1 MKKILLIFVF
11 LLTNCNYQPIYINKS
26 LNNVEFS
33 KITINGDTDIN
44 RKIINSLSLKENEFD
59 DTLNNLL
66 IESSY
71 KIQETSKNS
80 KGQVES
86 FRSQIIVNLI
96 INNKKETILNKSF
109 LKDFSYANKENKY
122 ELVQY
127 QNEIKNNL
135 INKII
140 EDIILFIN
148 LQ

>member
-1 MKKILLIFVF
+1 MSKFLLIFAF
-11 LLTNCNYQPIYINKS
+11 ILTSCGYQPIYVNKS
-26 LNNVEFS
+26 LNTLEFAE
-33 KITINGDTDIN
+33 ITINGDRDIN
-44 RKIINSLSLKENEFD
+44 RKIINSLSFKENEFN

-71 KIQETSKNS
+71 KTIETSRNS
-80 KGQVES
+80 KGQVQS
-86 FRSQIIVNLI
+86 YRSIITVQLI
-96 INNKKETILNKSF
+96 INNNKETVLNKNF
-109 LKDFSYANKENKY
+109 LKDFSYANKDNKF

-127 QNEIKNNL
+127 QNDIKNNL

>member
-33 KITINGDTDIN
+33 KISINGDTDIN
-44 RKIINSLSLKENEFD
+44 RKIINSLSFKENEFD

-66 IESSY
+66 IKSSY

-86 FRSQIIVNLI
+86 YRSQIIVNLI
-96 INNKKETILNKSF
+96 INNKKETILNKNF
-109 LKDFSYANKENKY
+109 LKDFSYANKENKF

-127 QNEIKNNL
+127 QNEVKNNL

>member
-44 RKIINSLSLKENEFD
+44 RKIINSLSFKENEFD

-66 IESSY
+66 IKSSY

-96 INNKKETILNKSF
+96 INNKKKTILNKNF
-109 LKDFSYANKENKY
+109 LKDFSYANKENKF

-127 QNEIKNNL
+127 QNEVKNNL

>member
-26 LNNVEFS
+26 LKNVEFS

-44 RKIINSLSLKENEFD
+44 RKIINSLSFKENEFD

-71 KIQETSKNS
+71 NIQETSKNS

-96 INNKKETILNKSF
+96 INNKNETILNKNF
-109 LKDFSYANKENKY
+109 LKDFAYANKDNKY

-127 QNEIKNNL
+127 QNDVNITNFP
-135 INKII
+135 IR
-140 EDIILFIN
+140 
-148 LQ
+148 

>member
-1 MKKILLIFVF
+1 MKKILLIFIF

-26 LNNVEFS
+26 LKNVEFS

-44 RKIINSLSLKENEFD
+44 RKIINSLSFKENEFD

-66 IESSY
+66 IKSSY

-86 FRSQIIVNLI
+86 FRSKIIVNLI
-96 INNKKETILNKSF
+96 INNKKETILNKNF

-140 EDIILFIN
+140 EDINLFIN

>member
-1 MKKILLIFVF
+1 MKKFLIIFAFIL
-11 LLTNCNYQPIYINKS
+11 TSCGYQPIYINKS

-33 KITINGDTDIN
+33 KITISGDSDIN
-44 RKIINSLSLKENEFD
+44 KKIINSLSFKENEFN

-66 IESSY
+66 IESSFQ
-71 KIQETSKNS
+71 IRETSKNS
-80 KGQVES
+80 KGQVQTY
-86 FRSQIIVNLI
+86 RSIITVNLI
-96 INNKKETILNKSF
+96 INNKKETILNKTF
-109 LKDFSYANKENKY
+109 LKDFSYANKDNKF

-127 QNEIKNNL
+127 QNDVKNNL

>member
-1 MKKILLIFVF
+1 MPDLFCNNLSIF
-11 LLTNCNYQPIYINKS
+11 
-26 LNNVEFS
+26 NNVSLILIDLTPS
-33 KITINGDTDIN
+33 KFNIC
-44 RKIINSLSLKENEFD
+44 SLSFKENEFD

-66 IESSY
+66 IKSSY

-96 INNKKETILNKSF
+96 INNKKETILNKNF

-127 QNEIKNNL
+127 QNEVKNNL

>member
-33 KITINGDTDIN
+33 KISINGDTDIN
-44 RKIINSLSLKENEFD
+44 RKIINSLTFKENEFD
-59 DTLNNLL
+59 DTLNKLL
-66 IESSY
+66 IKSSY
-71 KIQETSKNS
+71 EIQETSKNS
-80 KGQVES
+80 KGQIES

-96 INNKKETILNKSF
+96 INNKKETILSKNF
-109 LKDFSYANKENKY
+109 LKDFSYANKENKF

-127 QNEIKNNL
+127 QNEVKNNL

>member
-1 MKKILLIFVF
+1 MKKFLLIFAF
-11 LLTNCNYQPIYINKS
+11 ILTSCGYQPIYINKS

-33 KITINGDTDIN
+33 KITIDGDPDIN
-44 RKIINSLSLKENEFD
+44 RKIINSLSFKENEFNE
-59 DTLNNLL
+59 TLNNLL

-71 KIQETSKNS
+71 EIQETSRNS
-80 KGQVES
+80 KGQVQTY
-86 FRSQIIVNLI
+86 RSIIVVNLMI
-96 INNKKETILNKSF
+96 NNNKKTILNKTF
-109 LKDFSYANKENKY
+109 LKDFSYANKNNKF

-127 QNEIKNNL
+127 QNDIKNNL

>member
-44 RKIINSLSLKENEFD
+44 RKIINSLSFKENEFD

-71 KIQETSKNS
+71 NIQETSKNS

-96 INNKKETILNKSF
+96 INNKNETILNKNF
-109 LKDFSYANKENKY
+109 LKDFAYANKDNKY

-127 QNEIKNNL
+127 QNEVKNNL

-140 EDIILFIN
+140 EDIILFMN

>member
-44 RKIINSLSLKENEFD
+44 RKIINSLSFKENEFD

-66 IESSY
+66 IKSSY

-86 FRSQIIVNLI
+86 FRSKIIVNLI
-96 INNKKETILNKSF
+96 INNKKETILNKNF

-127 QNEIKNNL
+127 QNEVKNNL

-140 EDIILFIN
+140 EDIILFVN

>member
-44 RKIINSLSLKENEFD
+44 RKIINSLSFKENEFD

-66 IESSY
+66 IKSSY

-96 INNKKETILNKSF
+96 ITNKKETVLNKNF
-109 LKDFSYANKENKY
+109 IKDFSYANKENKY